1 MIHLFLPINKL
12 FQLLRTNS
20 MAHHQNHKKLE
31 LKPEP
36 AKEVITDAIA
46 EPVNET
52 IKEKVIIKASVFLL
66 QIALFALDKVIIPAL
81 TFIVPESPEDEIKV
95 MVHKLQDA

>member
-1 MIHLFLPINKL
+1 MIHLFLLINKL

-36 AKEVITDAIA
+36 AKEAIIDSLA

-81 TFIVPESPEDEIKV
+81 TFIVPESPENEIKV

>member
-1 MIHLFLPINKL
+1 VIHLFLLINKL
-12 FQLLRTNS
+12 FQLLRTNC

-36 AKEVITDAIA
+36 AKEVSTDSLA

-81 TFIVPESPEDEIKV
+81 TFIVPESPENEIKV

>member
-1 MIHLFLPINKL
+1 
-12 FQLLRTNS
+12 

-31 LKPEP
+31 LKPEA
-36 AKEVITDAIA
+36 AKEAIIDSLA

-81 TFIVPESPEDEIKV
+81 TFIVPESPENEIKE
-95 MVHKLQDA
+95 MVHQLQDAS

>member
-1 MIHLFLPINKL
+1 
-12 FQLLRTNS
+12 
-20 MAHHQNHKKLE
+20 MAHHQKHKKLE

-36 AKEVITDAIA
+36 AKKAITDFLS

-66 QIALFALDKVIIPAL
+66 QIAQFALDKVIIPAL
-81 TFIVPESPEDEIKV
+81 TFIVPESDVYKR
-95 MVHKLQDA
+95 QG